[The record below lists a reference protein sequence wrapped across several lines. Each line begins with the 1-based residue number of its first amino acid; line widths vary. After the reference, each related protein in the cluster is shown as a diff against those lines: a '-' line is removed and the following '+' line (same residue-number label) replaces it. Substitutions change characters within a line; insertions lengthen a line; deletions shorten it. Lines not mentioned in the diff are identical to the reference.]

1 MVDGVEDVLG
11 LLGGVFGVVDGGL
24 EGADG
29 ALWVGGVDGVY
40 GSVEVFL
47 GEVGGWV
54 LSKDFGG
61 AAEAGW
67 DFGF

>member
-29 ALWVGGVDGVY
+29 AFGVGGVDGVY
-40 GSVEVFL
+40 GAVEVFL
-47 GEVGGWV
+47 GEVGRWV
-54 LSKDFGG
+54 LSEDVGG
-61 AAEAGW
+61 AAKPGW
-67 DFGF
+67 NFGF